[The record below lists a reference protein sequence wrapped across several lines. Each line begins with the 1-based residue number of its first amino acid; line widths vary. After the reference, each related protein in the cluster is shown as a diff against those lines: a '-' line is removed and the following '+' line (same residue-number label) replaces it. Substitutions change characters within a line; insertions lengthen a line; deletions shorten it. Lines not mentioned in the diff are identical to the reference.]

1 MKLNLEEVSMVIKK
15 SNFDLTLVSELL
27 KMKKLTIRNM
37 KELTAYDET
46 SKYTVMSVLE
56 KAILKI
62 HNSEPLDYSFEELY
76 RNVENM
82 CTYKYNDYLY
92 ENITE
97 IIDGLLKS
105 KIHVFYMDD
114 IAFLDT
120 LNWTWVTFCKQTKL
134 IVNIFLYLDRSIVK
148 ENQGRL
154 TLWNMSLNL
163 FKINIV
169 LNVKINSKLID
180 FLLVLIDLE
189 RQGEVID
196 RNLLKSLINM
206 LHELQIYEDKFEP
219 KFLTTTNGM
228 YQNES
233 QKMIKEYNLL
243 QYLYYVS
250 RRLDEETERIMNYL
264 RKSTKS
270 KLLTIVKIQLLQE
283 HTQQILSK
291 EVDELFENAKIIE
304 ITLLY
309 DLFGMI
315 PNGHIEL
322 CRTFTTYL
330 KNRGAKIVQDPNN
343 EKNMIQD
350 LLDFKDKVDQIVAN
364 SFKNNERFCEA
375 VRSSFKYF
383 INQRHNKPAE
393 LLAKFVD
400 FKLRSKNVDENI
412 EKVLDK
418 IMVLFRF
425 VQGKD
430 IFEAFYKRDLA
441 KRLLVGKSSS
451 QDAENSMIS
460 KLKLECGASF
470 TAKLEGMFK
479 DIRLSQ
485 DINSCFKEHL
495 QNNVKPNITTELSI
509 SILTSSFWPSYPN
522 YLVTLPEEMIQYQST
537 FQNFYVLKYSGR
549 KLQWQQSLGYCI
561 LKADFASGKKELQV
575 SLFQTII
582 LLLFNNSNM
591 MTYNEIKE
599 SSNLEDNELKRT
611 LQSLAC
617 GKSKIL
623 LKTPKGKEIEETDS
637 FSYNHNFSDRLF
649 RVKINQVQLK
659 ETIEE
664 HHATQE
670 SVFHDR
676 QFQIDA
682 AIVRI
687 MKQKKALD
695 HNLLVS
701 ELYGILDIPL
711 TPCDIK
717 KRIEQLIERDY
728 IERDKDNQN
737 IYKYVA

>member
-1 MKLNLEEVSMVIKK
+1 MEVTMDMGKPFDFDVIYETNLLS
-15 SNFDLTLVSELL
+15 
-27 KMKKLTIRNM
+27 MKKVTIRNM
-37 KELTAYDET
+37 KELPEYDET
-46 SKYTVMSVLE
+46 SKYASMKILE

-62 HNSEPLDYSFEELY
+62 HNSESLDHSYEELY

-92 ENITE
+92 ANIIE
-97 IIDGLLKS
+97 IIESLLKS
-105 KIHVFYMDD
+105 KIHIFYMDD

-148 ENQGRL
+148 ENQGKL
-154 TLWNMSLNL
+154 TIWNVSLNL
-163 FKINIV
+163 FKTNIV
-169 LNVKINSKLID
+169 LNGKINSKLVD

-189 RQGEVID
+189 RQGEIID
-196 RNLLKSLINM
+196 RNLLKSLIKM
-206 LHELQIYEDKFEP
+206 LHELQIYEEKFEP
-219 KFLTTTNGM
+219 KFLTTTDSM

-233 QKMIKEYNLL
+233 EKMIKEYNLL
-243 QYLYYVS
+243 QYLYYVN
-250 RRLDEETERIMNYL
+250 RRLDEENERIVNYL
-264 RKSTKS
+264 RKSTET
-270 KLLTIVKIQLLQE
+270 KLSNIVKTQLLQE
-283 HTQQILSK
+283 HTQKILSK
-291 EVDELFENAKIIE
+291 EVDELFENAKIAE

-309 DLFGMI
+309 DLFAMI
-315 PNGHIEL
+315 SNGHVEL
-322 CRTFTTYL
+322 CRTFTNYM
-330 KNRGAKIVQDPNN
+330 KNRGGKIVQDPNN
-343 EKNMIQD
+343 DKNMIQD
-350 LLDFKDKVDQIVAN
+350 LLEFKDKVDLIVAC
-364 SFKNNERFCEA
+364 SFKNNEKFCEA

-460 KLKLECGASF
+460 KLKLECGATF

-485 DINSCFKEHL
+485 DINSSFKEHL
-495 QNNVKPNITTELSI
+495 QNNIKSSITTELSI
-509 SILTSSFWPSYPN
+509 NILTSSFWPSYPN

-582 LLLFNNSNM
+582 LLLFNNCNE
-591 MTYNEIKE
+591 MTYTEIKE

-623 LKTPKGKEIEETDS
+623 LKIPKGKDIDEKDS
-637 FSYNHNFSDRLF
+637 FTFNHNFSDRLF

-659 ETIEE
+659 ETVEE

-701 ELYGILDIPL
+701 QLYGILDIPL
-711 TPCDIK
+711 TPSDIK